1 MWLLIWLACGAEPVP
16 VVAPATHS
24 WQEEGELVT
33 SGLQEVYG
41 LWQQKQPEAA
51 RLLAER
57 VYTDRWE
64 PELERACREM
74 NGEKKTTEIEYSFG
88 MLLNDLKGNPSKDRL
103 EKRIQDLSDQVRKV
117 ASDAHFRFPPV
128 GERPSAPPPEA
139 GEGSRPLVPA
149 AVPNWERDVQP
160 VEPEE

>member
-16 VVAPATHS
+16 VVAPPTHS
-24 WQEEGELVT
+24 WEEEGELVT

-64 PELERACREM
+64 PELERACRAM
-74 NGEKKTTEIEYSFG
+74 NGEKKTTEIEYNFG
-88 MLLNDLKGNPSKDRL
+88 MLLHDLKGNPSKDRL
-103 EKRIQDLSDQVRKV
+103 EKRIQDLSDEVRKV

-139 GEGSRPLVPA
+139 GEGSQPLVPEVA
-149 AVPNWERDVQP
+149 PNWEREVQP
-160 VEPEE
+160 VEAEE